1 MIIPFKSKKYGII
14 LIKCLLVRLKNLG
27 CQFKSIL
34 DCLWMYAGNDDLM
47 LSIKNFHVDTLEL
60 QPFEKR
66 ILKLVQKS
74 I

>member
-1 MIIPFKSKKYGII
+1 MFAGAFEELGLPIQIYS
-14 LIKCLLVRLKNLG
+14 RLPVDVDKN
-27 CQFKSIL
+27 
-34 DCLWMYAGNDDLM
+34 AGNDDLM